1 MTLSSPVDADQLRD
15 SLLRFIEERVRL
27 ELLTASK
34 DSSRAHPT
42 SPRLEISHM
51 APQWG
56 TTARQGQG
64 QPDAARRRGH
74 GESRVGAQGGS
85 ARGEAGA
92 GLGGLP
98 FSPIEMEVS
107 AAASAAFGSSP
118 PKEPVGALGSSGT
131 CAHGRPPLPLPA
143 RTQGAGS

>member
-64 QPDAARRRGH
+64 QSGPGQAATGND
-74 GESRVGAQGGS
+74 Q
-85 ARGEAGA
+85 
-92 GLGGLP
+92 
-98 FSPIEMEVS
+98 VS
-107 AAASAAFGSSP
+107 IH
-118 PKEPVGALGSSGT
+118 ALGI
-131 CAHGRPPLPLPA
+131 H
-143 RTQGAGS
+143 